1 MGQTGEGEKLR
12 RRHLMGYGIGS
23 VGTGAFTTVPGLLL
37 MFYMTNYLGIPAQL
51 AALGV
56 FVPKMWDVIV
66 DPFIGILSDRTRHKW
81 GRRPYLLVGAI
92 LTGVFFCALFNVPD
106 YPSVAARFWHVAI
119 LYTLCTTGY
128 AIFSIPYIALPA
140 EMTSAPQERTRI
152 VSYRM
157 VFLFLGIVLS
167 GGLSPVLIDRF
178 DGGLSGYGAMSIILG
193 GIIGSAML
201 ASFFL
206 TPEDRTAHV
215 QPSSLTWG
223 AVVDGPLKNTAYLK
237 LFATYAIQ
245 LTGFG
250 CLLVGLPYYTTYV
263 LGGGGAQLT
272 VLFLLLNGASIVSI
286 PIWLRLSARVGKV
299 SAFKTSG
306 VILVLSMV
314 LFWAF
319 SQPSTVYGV
328 YGAILC
334 IGVGFAGQQVLGL
347 ALLPDLVTLDSSR
360 GSASSLSGIYTGIWL
375 AGEKTGFAVSAFA
388 VGTILGIVGFV
399 ESASGV
405 VEQSLRVVDT
415 IRFCTAIAPAVL
427 IGIGLIIM
435 RSLGNNLA
443 PLRAVRRET

>member
-1 MGQTGEGEKLR
+1 MVQAAESETLH
-12 RRHLMGYGIGS
+12 RRHLIGYGIGS

-37 MFYMTNYLGIPAQL
+37 MFYMTNYLEIPAQL

-66 DPFIGILSDRTRHKW
+66 DPFIGILSDRTRHKR
-81 GRRPYLLVGAI
+81 GRRPYLLAGAVM
-92 LTGVFFCALFNVPD
+92 TGVFFCALFNVPD
-106 YPSVAARFWHVAI
+106 YPSVSARFWHVTT
-119 LYTLCTTGY
+119 LYVLCTTGY

-140 EMTSAPQERTRI
+140 EMTSVPQERTRI

-178 DGGLSGYGAMSIILG
+178 GGGLSGYGAMSVILG
-193 GIIGSAML
+193 GIIGSAMF
-201 ASFFL
+201 ASYVL
-206 TPEDRTAHV
+206 TPEHKGARI
-215 QPSSLTWG
+215 PLPRLTWG
-223 AVVDGPLKNTAYLK
+223 AVADGPLKNTAYLK

-286 PIWLRLSARVGKV
+286 PIWLKLSARVGKV
-299 SAFKTSG
+299 SAFKASG
-306 VILVLSMV
+306 MILVLSMV

-347 ALLPDLVTLDSSR
+347 ALLPDLVTQDSSP
-360 GSASSLSGIYTGIWL
+360 GGASSLSGIYTGIWL

-388 VGTILGIVGFV
+388 VGTILGITGFV
-399 ESASGV
+399 EGASGV
-405 VEQSLRVVDT
+405 AEQSPSVVDT
-415 IRFCTAIAPAVL
+415 IRFCTAIAPAIF
-427 IGIGLIIM
+427 IGFGLIIM
-435 RSLGNNLA
+435 RSLGNDLGA
-443 PLRAVRRET
+443 SRH